1 MTDIAIRFDDVS
13 KRFRKGARFDSLRGL
28 LCADLLRRATDAG
41 AARHSRADREFWALR
56 HVNLQIR
63 QGETVGV
70 IGHNGAGKST
80 MMKHFAR
87 IMWPTEG
94 RIEVNGRLSALIE
107 VGAGFHPDLT
117 GRENVYLNG
126 VILGMSR
133 AEIAR
138 KFDEIV
144 EFAGLA
150 LSSTRRSSGIRRG
163 CSPAWAFRS
172 RAHLDPDILV
182 IDEVLSV
189 GDFVFQQKSLQKMR
203 GIATSGATVVFVS
216 HNLKAVSD
224 LCAQVSAY

>member
-13 KRFRKGARFDSLRGL
+13 KRFRKGERFDSLR
-28 LCADLLRRATDAG
+28 DFVPHLLRRVMG
-41 AARHSRADREFWALR
+41 RGVPRHSRADREFWALR

-80 MMKHFAR
+80 MLKHFAR

-126 VILGMSR
+126 VILGVSR

-144 EFAGLA
+144 
-150 LSSTRRSSGIRRG
+150 
-163 CSPAWAFRS
+163 
-172 RAHLDPDILV
+172 
-182 IDEVLSV
+182 
-189 GDFVFQQKSLQKMR
+189 
-203 GIATSGATVVFVS
+203 
-216 HNLKAVSD
+216 
-224 LCAQVSAY
+224 